1 MSRTK
6 ELKNAIVNILKSSPL
21 VNDKIKIYSTLYP
34 ETEEQKEDIYIKAKN
49 TDASIYVTYSG
60 KKYGEA
66 SDHLYEVFTALSIF
80 IFSKVLK
87 EDDSNPLDIEVLI
100 DNITDVLHQQ
110 GYTFFEDGVRPVKDN
125 KTGLFEAVLI
135 IGKATVYPNKG

>member
-34 ETEEQKEDIYIKAKN
+34 ETEEQKEDIYMKAKN

-60 KKYGEA
+60 KKYDEA
-66 SDHLYEVFTALSIF
+66 SAHTYKVFEALSIF

-110 GYTFFEDGVRPVKDN
+110 GYTLFEDGVRPVKDN
-125 KTGLFEAVLI
+125 KTGLYEAVLI
-135 IGKATVYPNKG
+135 IGKATVYPK

>member
-1 MSRTK
+1 MNRTK

-34 ETEEQKEDIYIKAKN
+34 VTEEQKEDIYIKAKN

-60 KKYGEA
+60 RKYGVA
-66 SDHLYEVFTALSIF
+66 SDHLYEILVAFSIF

-125 KTGLFEAVLI
+125 KTGLYEAVLI
-135 IGKATVYPNKG
+135 IGKPTVYPK